1 MRQLDRSTSRYF
13 NAGVVINTINAY
25 VVIKTIIVCAVAAG
39 FAVLGGCD
47 SQFETPHAKTAA
59 LAQSAAAVADKRW
72 LDVNDPTLPEVWL
85 ASREAKADLP
95 ASAPQVEAFHDL
107 IGRASRRYVETPRMI
122 ANRAVQLEEML
133 AARGIDENARL
144 ALEGLIGVRDDNGDR
159 RSFGEA
165 VQHYFNVRATAIS
178 RDQALRSLR
187 EAEPETRS
195 ATP

>member
-1 MRQLDRSTSRYF
+1 MRQLQRSASGYF
-13 NAGVVINTINAY
+13 NFSVV
-25 VVIKTIIVCAVAAG
+25 VVCATG
-39 FAVLGGCD
+39 AVFLALGGCGD
-47 SQFETPHAKTAA
+47 SQLETPHSKTAA
-59 LAQSAAAVADKRW
+59 LAQSTAAIADKRW
-72 LDVNDPTLPEVWL
+72 LDVNDQTPPELWL
-85 ASREAKADLP
+85 ASREAKTDLP
-95 ASAPQVEAFHDL
+95 TSAPQVQAFRDL
-107 IGRASRRYVETPRMI
+107 IGRAGRRYVETPRMI